1 MWRLPTGLPGCG
13 LVSRR
18 QDLLMIRKTYGMILA
33 TGNDDND
40 CGQVDGNSQDRVRR
54 PPEP

>member
-1 MWRLPTGLPGCG
+1 VWRLPTGLPGCG